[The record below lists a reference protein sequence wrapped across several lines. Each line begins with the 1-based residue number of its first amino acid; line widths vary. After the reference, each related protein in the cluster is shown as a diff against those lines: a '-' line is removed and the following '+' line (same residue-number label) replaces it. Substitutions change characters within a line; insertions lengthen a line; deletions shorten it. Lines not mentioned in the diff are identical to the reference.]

1 MLSAFTARP
10 LVQLKQRDKS
20 KIESFLAYGDRL
32 LVGLNTG
39 TLRIYR
45 INELNSESG
54 DHVESHI
61 DGAGDEENGNGRQ
74 DVNTNNG
81 DNADLPN
88 MKPTDLLREQ
98 EKFSRY
104 KLEQLAIIK
113 EAGILIS
120 LSNGYVSIHDLQTYE
135 LQQQLMRTKGASA
148 FAVTSNIVKD
158 PTTGV
163 PSIVSRLAVAV
174 KRKLML
180 WMWLDMELEDDTA
193 EITLASGIKT
203 LTWATGTKLVAG
215 LNSSYVMVDV
225 ESSKVTDIVGPG
237 SIGGPGGQETGR
249 LGVGV
254 ASMSYI
260 GMGGAAPKPLAT
272 RLRDGE
278 ILLAKDVNTHFIDTD
293 GNSLGRKQIPWITG
307 PEAVGYSYPYLLALQ
322 EPSKGTLEV
331 RNPET
336 LSLLQSISLPSAS
349 MLHIPHPT
357 ISLAHAGKG
366 FLVGS
371 ERIIWRM
378 GALDYNSQIDSLIEQ
393 GHLDEAISLISMLE
407 DALLKDKSGRLREA
421 KLKKA
426 QTLFEKQKYRDS
438 LDLFTEAC
446 APPEMVIRKYPKVIA
461 GPLSTFDEEKSEA
474 ESSDS
479 EDQTSQKTNGTTANS
494 IEPAAE
500 IIVKTKVPAGYAPSV
515 RSFLRGKSEDTSETG
530 SIRGK
535 SAEAKLLD
543 KPLHGKDLKTA
554 AHALQGFL
562 ADIRRRLQ
570 RFLNPDGTATALA
583 LQLINE
589 TDELTQS
596 VRNFLD
602 LYPDDDQDDIARKL
616 RETATLVDTTLFR
629 AHMFATPSL
638 AGSLFRIANF
648 CDPDVVM
655 EKLEETGRYN
665 DLIDFLF
672 GKKLHRQALERLQK
686 FGQAVTDEEST
697 GAALL
702 RGPERTVA
710 YLQNLPPEMIDLI
723 LEFAEWPVRTRP
735 QLGME
740 IFLADTEN
748 AETLQRDKVL
758 EFLQNIDAKLSIR
771 YLEHVIGELNEM
783 SPDLHQRL
791 LSLYLDRLK
800 RWGGG
805 HISGHQ
811 EFESEEE
818 WIHCK
823 EKFLDMLKDSEQYSP
838 ARILDRLPR
847 DVDPEFFEARA
858 IIFSKMGQHR
868 QALEI
873 YVFKLENP
881 DKAEEYCN
889 YIHRNEETRTTDTT
903 TTQRV
908 SPTDSEDGHPSI
920 YHTLLSLYL
929 SPPHNYKPQY
939 GPAIEILA
947 RHGSRLPAGSTL
959 ELIPETFPVHELEF
973 YFRGRM
979 RAANSIGNEGR
990 IVAALR
996 KVQNVA
1002 VQANLQ
1008 LGEDIMKGSNKG
1020 RNRFVTIS
1028 EERVCGL
1035 CHKRLGGSVIS
1046 VFPNNTVVHLGC
1058 AGKLSGP
1065 RAL

>member
-45 INELNSESG
+45 INELNHRDSSHE
-54 DHVESHI
+54 ESHTE
-61 DGAGDEENGNGRQ
+61 GTGERENGDGRGDMNVNGA
-74 DVNTNNG
+74 VVE
-81 DNADLPN
+81 NADVPN
-88 MKPTDLLREQ
+88 MNPTDLLREQ

-104 KLEQLAIIK
+104 KIEQLAIIK

-135 LQQQLMRTKGASA
+135 LQQQLMRTKGAST

-158 PTTGV
+158 PSTGV

-193 EITLASGIKT
+193 EITLATGIKT
-203 LTWATGTKLVAG
+203 LTWANGTKLVAG

-225 ESSKVTDIVGPG
+225 ESSTVTDIVGPG
-237 SIGGPGGQETGR
+237 SIGGPGGQETSR

-272 RLRDGE
+272 RLGDGE
-278 ILLAKDVNTHFIDTD
+278 ILLAKDVNTHFLDTD
-293 GNSLGRKQIPWITG
+293 GNPLGRRQIPWTTG

-322 EPSKGTLEV
+322 EPSKGMLEV

-349 MLHIPHPT
+349 MLHIPQPN

-378 GALDYNSQIDSLIEQ
+378 GALDYDSQIDSLIEQ
-393 GHLDEAISLISMLE
+393 GHLDEAISLTSMLE

-421 KLKKA
+421 KLQKA
-426 QTLFEKQKYRDS
+426 QTLFDKQKYRDS

-461 GPLSTFDEEKSEA
+461 GLLSTFDEEKSEG
-474 ESSDS
+474 ESSDA
-479 EDQTSQKTNGTTANS
+479 EDQTSQQTNGTAANS
-494 IEPAAE
+494 IEAAAE
-500 IIVKTKVPAGYAPSV
+500 SIVKAKAPAGYAPSV
-515 RSFLRGKSEDTSETG
+515 RSFLRGKSDDASDTG

-535 SAEAKLLD
+535 PAEVKPMD
-543 KPLHGKDLKTA
+543 KPLQGKDLKIA

-570 RFLNPDGTATALA
+570 RFLNSDGTVTALA
-583 LQLINE
+583 LQLVNE
-589 TDELTQS
+589 TDDFTQS
-596 VRNFLD
+596 VRNVLD
-602 LYPDDDQDDIARKL
+602 LYPDDNSDDIARKL

-672 GKKLHRQALERLQK
+672 GKKLHRPALERLQK
-686 FGQAVTDEEST
+686 FGQAETGEEGD
-697 GAALL
+697 GAAQL

-758 EFLQNIDAKLSIR
+758 EFLENIDAKLAIR
-771 YLEHVIGELNEM
+771 YLEHVIRELNEM

-800 RWGGG
+800 QWKEGDARQ
-805 HISGHQ
+805 Q
-811 EFESEEE
+811 EFESEED
-818 WIHCK
+818 WRDCK

-838 ARILDRLPR
+838 AKMLDRLPR
-847 DVDPEFFEARA
+847 EDPEFFEARA
-858 IIFSKMGQHR
+858 ILFSKMGQHR

-889 YIHRNEETRTTDTT
+889 YIHRNEQTRTTDTT

-908 SPTDSEDGHPSI
+908 SPTDSEDGNPSI

-979 RAANSIGNEGR
+979 RAANSVGNESR

-1002 VQANLQ
+1002 VQADLQ
-1008 LGEDIMKGSNKG
+1008 LGEEIMKGNNKG

-1028 EERVCGL
+1028 EERVCGV

-1058 AGKLSGP
+1058 AGRWSAAP
-1065 RAL
+1065 AP

>member
-39 TLRIYR
+39 TLRVYR
-45 INELNSESG
+45 INEINQEQNG
-54 DHVESHI
+54 NEDHNT
-61 DGAGDEENGNGRQ
+61 DGAGGRETRDGGETAAESA
-74 DVNTNNG
+74 DV
-81 DNADLPN
+81 PN
-88 MKPTDLLREQ
+88 VKPTDLLREQ

-104 KLEQLAIIK
+104 KIDQLSIIK

-120 LSNGYVSIHDLQTYE
+120 LSNGYVSTHDLQTYE
-135 LQQQLMRTKGASA
+135 LQEQLTRTKGATA

-158 PTTGV
+158 PSTGV

-180 WMWLDMELEDDTA
+180 WMWLDMELENDTA

-203 LTWATGTKLVAG
+203 LTWATGTKLVVG
-215 LNSSYVMVDV
+215 LNSSYVVVDV
-225 ESSKVTDIVGPG
+225 ESSQVTDIVGPG

-260 GMGGAAPKPLAT
+260 GMGGTAPRPLAT
-272 RLRDGE
+272 RLGDGE

-293 GNSLGRKQIPWITG
+293 GNSLGRRQIPWTTA

-336 LSLLQSISLPSAS
+336 LSLLQSIALPSAS
-349 MLHIPHPT
+349 MLHIPQPT

-378 GALDYNSQIDSLIEQ
+378 GALDYDSQIDSLIEE
-393 GHLDEAISLISMLE
+393 GHLDEAISLVSMLE
-407 DALLKDKSGRLREA
+407 DALLTDKPGRLREA
-421 KLKKA
+421 KLQKA
-426 QTLFEKQKYRDS
+426 QMLFDKQKYRDS
-438 LDLFTEAC
+438 MDLYTEAC
-446 APPEMVIRKYPKVIA
+446 APPEVVIRKYPKVIA
-461 GPLSTFDEEKSEA
+461 GPLSALDKEKSED
-474 ESSDS
+474 EETDSDEQS
-479 EDQTSQKTNGTTANS
+479 SQKTNLTKTNGV
-494 IEPAAE
+494 EPAAE
-500 IIVKTKVPAGYAPSV
+500 SPVKAKPPAGYAPSV
-515 RSFLRGKSEDTSETG
+515 RSFLRGKSDDASDTS

-535 SAEAKLLD
+535 PAEAKVVD
-543 KPLHGKDLKTA
+543 KPLQGKDFKAA

-570 RFLNPDGTATALA
+570 RFLNPDGTVTPMA
-583 LQLINE
+583 LQLNSE
-589 TDELTQS
+589 TDDFSLS
-596 VRNFLD
+596 VRNVLG
-602 LYPDDDQDDIARKL
+602 LSPDDSSEDIARKL
-616 RETATLVDTTLFR
+616 RDTAILVDTTLFR

-672 GKKLHRQALERLQK
+672 GKKLHRPALERLQK
-686 FGQAVTDEEST
+686 FGQAETDEEC
-697 GAALL
+697 GVAAAQL
-702 RGPERTVA
+702 RGPERTVG
-710 YLQNLPPEMIDLI
+710 YLQNLPPDMIDLI
-723 LEFAEWPVRTRP
+723 LEFAEWPVRTWP

-758 EFLQNIDAKLSIR
+758 EFLQGIDSKLAIQ

-800 RWGGG
+800 RWKKDDD
-805 HISGHQ
+805 SEEQ
-811 EFESEEE
+811 EFVSEDDWRDCRER
-818 WIHCK
+818 
-823 EKFLDMLKDSEQYSP
+823 FLDMLKNSEQYSP
-838 ARILDRLPR
+838 ARMLDRLPR
-847 DVDPEFFEARA
+847 DDPEFYEARA

-873 YVFKLENP
+873 YVFKLEDP
-881 DKAEEYCN
+881 EKAEEYCN
-889 YIHRNEETRTTDTT
+889 HIHRSEEARTTETA

-908 SPTDSEDGHPSI
+908 SPTDREEGHPSI

-939 GPAIEILA
+939 GPAMEILA
-947 RHGSRLPAGSTL
+947 RHGSRLPANSTL
-959 ELIPETFPVHELEF
+959 DLIPETFPVHELEF

-979 RAANSIGNEGR
+979 RAANSIGREGR

-1008 LGEDIMKGSNKG
+1008 LGEEIRTGNKG
-1020 RNRFVTIS
+1020 RNRFVTIN
-1028 EERVCGL
+1028 EERVCGV

-1058 AGKLSGP
+1058 AGKWSAP
-1065 RAL
+1065 AAS